1 MIYFQLFPKDTKFN
15 HWLFHVDDE
24 DGKLI
29 TRREYEMI
37 RCNNC
42 GKLDEFAALAAYVP
56 EDVVVNSHWD
66 FVGFSDDFGIAVSRH
81 FVDMIHDHDIKG
93 LAFIP
98 LPGDPRYSLLLPK
111 VFMAIDP
118 ALAGFEYPGGKCGSC
133 GRPKEAIIGPLI
145 TSVEKPDDPMTIFT
159 GTEHNESFRGRRL
172 SLFCTEPGAQILRK
186 SKISGLEIV
195 EAL

>member
-1 MIYFQLFPKDTKFN
+1 MYFQLFPKDTKFN
-15 HWLFHVDDE
+15 HWLFHVDE

-29 TRREYEMI
+29 TRREYEMM
-37 RCNNC
+37 RCNSC

-56 EDVVVNSHWD
+56 EDVVVVSPWD

-81 FVDMIHDHDIKG
+81 FVDVIHDHHIKG
-93 LAFIP
+93 LVFIP

-111 VFMAIDP
+111 VFMAVDP
-118 ALAGFEYPGGKCGSC
+118 AQAGFEYPGGKCSSC

-145 TSVEKPDDPMTIFT
+145 ASVEKPDDPMTIFT
-159 GTEHNESFRGRRL
+159 GIEHGESVGGRRL
-172 SLFCTEPGAQILRK
+172 SLFCTEQAAQILRK